1 MVARQLYEMLPPDRM
16 VLLRTPSQKVG
27 CALQHADVGPYSP
40 CCHCCPQVRRTP
52 SWPGSRANFALLLLC
67 SHRNAWA
74 DRCVFLA
81 SLTPFSLQ
89 YGCLP
94 GKIPGPAEDAASMAN
109 LSSRQGHGLQFLS
122 LVISL
127 AQTCLMSCARL
138 TTMIARRWWIN

>member
-40 CCHCCPQVRRTP
+40 CCHCCPQVRKTP
-52 SWPGSRANFALLLLC
+52 SCNRRAN
-67 SHRNAWA
+67 
-74 DRCVFLA
+74 RCIFWGN
-81 SLTPFSLQ
+81 LTSFSLQ

-109 LSSRQGHGLQFLS
+109 LSSRYPDFEWGIVDAATAHTQKAF
-122 LVISL
+122 
-127 AQTCLMSCARL
+127 ARL
-138 TTMIARRWWIN
+138 GYYNAGFMAGDNPKTDGGTSHRP